1 MINVDPTLVDLYL
14 QTQKDIKYL
23 TIKSGWRLARIFM
36 EYRVNRDVTIVT
48 GLTFY
53 DVYLFRC

>member
-14 QTQKDIKYL
+14 QTRKDIKYL